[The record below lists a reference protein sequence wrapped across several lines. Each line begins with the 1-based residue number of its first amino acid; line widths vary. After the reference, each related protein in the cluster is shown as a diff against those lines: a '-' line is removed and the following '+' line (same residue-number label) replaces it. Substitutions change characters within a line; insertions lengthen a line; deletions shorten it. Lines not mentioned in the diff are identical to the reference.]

1 MKGSR
6 ILSVIL
12 ACVVALGLAGLTGC
26 VGGKTDVGDGYEISN
41 QRIGA
46 EEGSSLSY
54 IQCTVKNTCGREE
67 TFLVTFDLFDKNGT
81 KIGTAFGN
89 AEDVPDGQAADL
101 NALIIPDDMDNFL
114 EIGNMVDSWD
124 LLGVGFMKAETAAA
138 QAGAE
143 EAMRQLEEEQRIKEL
158 LGRN

>member
-67 TFLVTFDLFDKNGT
+67 TF
-81 KIGTAFGN
+81 FGY
-89 AEDVPDGQAADL
+89 
-101 NALIIPDDMDNFL
+101 F
-114 EIGNMVDSWD
+114 
-124 LLGVGFMKAETAAA
+124 
-138 QAGAE
+138 
-143 EAMRQLEEEQRIKEL
+143 
-158 LGRN
+158 